1 MFCGKC
7 GTKVNDSASYC
18 PKCGEK
24 LKRASAPVQS
34 QVTSPPS
41 QGIKTEHRYRGII
54 TIVVVCL
61 ALIALIAVISS
72 TSNGY
77 YRQVLGEWYLQGESD
92 PVFTLYKDKSCLVA
106 NSDVGD
112 IGQESFFA
120 GMWSLVGGG
129 FGSRAGSGSKL
140 SLSAPGMEPWNAYII
155 KIDDEKMI
163 VGQWGGADVDDP
175 DNMILWRFPHY

>member
-129 FGSRAGSGSKL
+129 FGSRAGSGRNCPFQRRGWSHGT
-140 SLSAPGMEPWNAYII
+140 P
-155 KIDDEKMI
+155 
-163 VGQWGGADVDDP
+163 
-175 DNMILWRFPHY
+175 ILLRLMMKR